1 METKP
6 FYVNLWGSH
15 PDDDNDDCWTG
26 EEFDTLEEAQA
37 AFARPE
43 TIECDYFQ
51 NTMHDRSTVF
61 IEVGRHVGKNG
72 VETLDV
78 RRLRPDS
85 PKRKDNDDDW
95 RREIA
100 NEAGM
105 LHGVEAF
112 NEVMG
117 WD

>member
-15 PDDDNDDCWTG
+15 PDNDNDDCWIG
-26 EEFDTLEEAQA
+26 IEFNTLKEAQA
-37 AFARPE
+37 AFVHPE
-43 TIECDYFQ
+43 LIESNYFQ
-51 NTMHDRSTVF
+51 QSLHDRGTVF
-61 IEVGRHVGKNG
+61 IAVGRDDGKNG

-78 RRLRPDS
+78 RRLRPDA
-85 PKRKDNDDDW
+85 PKREDNDDDW
-95 RREIA
+95 RREMA